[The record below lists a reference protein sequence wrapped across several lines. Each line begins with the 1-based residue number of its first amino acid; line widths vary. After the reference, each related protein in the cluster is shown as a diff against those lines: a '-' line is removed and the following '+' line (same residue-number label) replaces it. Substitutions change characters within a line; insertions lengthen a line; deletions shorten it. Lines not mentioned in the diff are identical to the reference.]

1 MLSLE
6 HRTCTET
13 MDTPPGPSDAVHME
27 IEALMNSDEEES
39 LAKSLGHAKEQN
51 DEEMDWQED
60 EIDALPSTI
69 PMEEEEVPQQFGG
82 GGNFRFVLEPL
93 VEHRSTT
100 MGVREGILRTCS
112 EQQWRFNINTALAQ
126 GLSDTVEIPTSTI
139 PTSTIQIAC
148 TCVFTHHAG
157 LVTNGSQ
164 LATG

>member
-1 MLSLE
+1 
-6 HRTCTET
+6 

-27 IEALMNSDEEES
+27 IEAVVNSDEEES
-39 LAKSLGHAKEQN
+39 LGHSKQQN

-60 EIDALPSTI
+60 EIDALLSTI

-82 GGNFRFVLEPL
+82 GGNFRFVLEPI

-112 EQQWRFNINTALAQ
+112 EQQWLFNINTALAQ
-126 GLSDTVEIPTSTI
+126 GLSDTVEIPTSRIATSTI

-157 LVTNGSQ
+157 LDTTVAN
-164 LATG
+164 